1 MIALCRLLWLFR
13 CGLLFARTNFAP
25 DAAEGARLSPC
36 PFSWMMAFLLGE
48 LVAEVSLRF
57 NPAGLL
63 FVGVGVGV
71 LLLPPCW
78 SCRLT
83 SIVGVDIR
91 LCAALGVM
99 SVGPLRGVVILLG
112 LRECEG
118 V

>member
-13 CGLLFARTNFAP
+13 CGLLFARTNFAA

-36 PFSWMMAFLLGE
+36 PLSWTMAFLLGE
-48 LVAEVSLRF
+48 LVAEVLLRF

-63 FVGVGVGV
+63 FAGVGV
-71 LLLPPCW
+71 LLLSPCW

-83 SIVGVDIR
+83 SFVGVDIR

-99 SVGPLRGVVILLG
+99 SVGPLRGVLLLLG